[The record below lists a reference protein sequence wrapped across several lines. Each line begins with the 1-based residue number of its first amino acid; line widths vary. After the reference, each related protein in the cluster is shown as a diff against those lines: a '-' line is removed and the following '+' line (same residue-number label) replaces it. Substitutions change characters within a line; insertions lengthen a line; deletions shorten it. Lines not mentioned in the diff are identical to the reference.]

1 MLIAGK
7 KGNWT
12 DNERDKLIDR
22 AVELYLS
29 KHRSVQLD
37 KVQGSPPHKVV
48 VLDEGWS
55 SSSK

>member
-1 MLIAGK
+1 MLIAGN

-29 KHRSVQLD
+29 KCRSVQLD

-48 VLDEGWS
+48 VLDEG
-55 SSSK
+55 